1 MSHGKSIEH
10 WEAMKQRFAQHP
22 EEVVEYVRELVR
34 QANDLEDENAALRR
48 QVEWLAQELARQGY
62 AFTAED
68 WMKLAKEGTK
78 NGEVENGNA

>member
-1 MSHGKSIEH
+1 MSQSKSIEH

-22 EEVVEYVRELVR
+22 EEAVEYVRELVR
-34 QANDLEDENAALRR
+34 QANDLEDENTALRR

-68 WMKLAKEGTK
+68 WMKLAREAVTD
-78 NGEVENGNA
+78 